1 MSTDQIVSS
10 PMSEANVDNED
21 TDESLIEIDIVDDTP
36 EEDRGRI
43 PPGERSTEEHES
55 ELNDVSKSVHKRIKK
70 LKYDFHEE
78 RRAKES
84 SSRLRD
90 EAVNYAQN
98 VHRENQKLRELVSRG
113 EQVLVDEV
121 KSRTEKEL
129 ETAKLILKRA
139 HEEGDPESIVNAQ
152 ETLSRASYDSQK
164 AQEYIPSAEE
174 IPQQQQVPQQQQ
186 RPQPVRQQPQPDQR
200 AAGWA
205 KENPWFRTDKEMTA
219 VALAVHE
226 DLVSKGIDPKSDSYY
241 DSIDTRVRE
250 RFPEKFG
257 SDGEEIDISSDQTD
271 LRSDGSR
278 RKPSTIVAP
287 ARRTTGANSRKV
299 QLTKTQVS
307 LAKRLGV
314 SPEGYARQ
322 LLKLENNNG

>member
-1 MSTDQIVSS
+1 MSTEQIVSS
-10 PMSEANVDNED
+10 PMSEASVDDEGM
-21 TDESLIEIDIVDDTP
+21 DESLIEIDIVDDTP

-43 PPGERSTEEHES
+43 PPGERSTEEHEG
-55 ELNDVSKSVHKRIKK
+55 ELSDVSKSVHKRIKK

-90 EAVNYAQN
+90 EAINYAQN
-98 VHRENQKLRELVSRG
+98 VHKENQKLRELVNRG

-121 KSRTEKEL
+121 KARTEKEL
-129 ETAKLILKRA
+129 ETAKLLLKRA
-139 HEEGDPESIVNAQ
+139 HEEGDPGSIVDAQ
-152 ETLSRASYDSQK
+152 EILSRASYDSQK

-174 IPQQQQVPQQQQ
+174 IPQPQQPQ
-186 RPQPVRQQPQPDQR
+186 RAQRAQPVRQQAPPDQR

-226 DLVSKGIDPKSDSYY
+226 DLVSKGVDPKSDSYY

-257 SDGEEIDISSDQTD
+257 SDGQEIDVSSDDSD
-271 LRSDGSR
+271 LRSDGNR
-278 RKPSTIVAP
+278 RTPSTIVAP

-307 LAKRLGV
+307 LAKRLGI

-322 LLKLENNNG
+322 LLKLENDNG

>member
-1 MSTDQIVSS
+1 MSTEQIVSS
-10 PMSEANVDNED
+10 PMSEASVDDEGM
-21 TDESLIEIDIVDDTP
+21 DESLIEIDIVDDTP

-43 PPGERSTEEHES
+43 PPGERSTEEHEG
-55 ELNDVSKSVHKRIKK
+55 ELSDVSKSVHKRIKK

-90 EAVNYAQN
+90 EAINYAQN
-98 VHRENQKLRELVSRG
+98 VHKENQKLRELVNRG

-121 KSRTEKEL
+121 KARTEKEL
-129 ETAKLILKRA
+129 ETAKLLLKRA
-139 HEEGDPESIVNAQ
+139 HEEGDPGSIVDAQ

-174 IPQQQQVPQQQQ
+174 IPQPQQPQ
-186 RPQPVRQQPQPDQR
+186 RAQPVRQQSPPDQR

-226 DLVSKGIDPKSDSYY
+226 DLVSKGVDPKSDSYY

-257 SDGEEIDISSDQTD
+257 SDGQEIDVSSDDSD
-271 LRSDGSR
+271 LRSDGNR
-278 RKPSTIVAP
+278 RTPSTIVAP

-307 LAKRLGV
+307 LAKRLGI

-322 LLKLENNNG
+322 LLKLENDNG